1 LISDNEIRETK
12 ALITRHTAN
21 SVHDCDLMFL
31 PDFLKLDEMLNE
43 ELQQKNEYNDK
54 MLEYISSL
62 FSQGNSNN

>member
-1 LISDNEIRETK
+1 
-12 ALITRHTAN
+12 
-21 SVHDCDLMFL
+21 MFL